1 MFFNNLD
8 RTYTS
13 DCVES
18 NPFEQQNNN
27 SNELSPQTSVAAP
40 SERSYQTVVLK
51 GGRFSLS
58 PRLELK
64 RSRRPTRSRLE
75 DVLNLFYCFSVCLRN
90 EDHHRGSY
98 ARSSTNK
105 PAGSRRQEEKGNGH
119 NCSKGLHPALERNTR
134 VTCCCCCCCCP
145 SKAATE
151 HPTTHHIASY
161 MYALKTSST
170 DTLQPAL

>member
-1 MFFNNLD
+1 MSSPL
-8 RTYTS
+8 R
-13 DCVES
+13 
-18 NPFEQQNNN
+18 P
-27 SNELSPQTSVAAP
+27 LSRPPLSGPIRP
-40 SERSYQTVVLK
+40 SFCR

-58 PRLELK
+58 PRFELK
-64 RSRRPTRSRLE
+64 RSRRLARSQLG
-75 DVLNLFYCFSVCLRN
+75 VVFFLLFLCVFEELV
-90 EDHHRGSY
+90 HHRGSY